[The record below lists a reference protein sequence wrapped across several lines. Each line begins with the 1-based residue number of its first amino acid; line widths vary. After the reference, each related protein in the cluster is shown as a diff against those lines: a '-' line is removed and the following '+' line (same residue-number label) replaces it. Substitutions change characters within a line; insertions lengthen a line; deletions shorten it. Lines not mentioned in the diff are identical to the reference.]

1 MEDDTTS
8 VSVLLG
14 IAAGLLGLF
23 WSVILAPHIYRILR
37 PSIVAYPWD
46 EGSKS
51 NDNNTKEET
60 NKKNNQTVVF
70 AASYNPPHRGHLRM
84 LEYLSKKYDRVIAVV
99 GFNPDKKYPVSPEER
114 AGLLREMLKSR
125 TENVTVEG
133 EWWQCL
139 CLACVWFLLCLIVW
153 KIVDLA
159 RGYPL
164 WNTSSSCPIT
174 TVVSKYIV
182 FHRARSFGGSFLPS
196 FLCRINASLVVDG
209 YIWRYSKRVHATLF
223 FRGIRSWEKDG
234 EAEQYLQILNT
245 WGPLVYGPLAIPIP
259 TIYIEGDPKYN
270 HVSSTLIRSIC
281 DSSSSGGDEQ
291 TKNTEASLSELVP
304 SVVAGKVAKLYGA
317 KL

>member
-196 FLCRINASLVVDG
+196 FLPLSNQRFFSGGRLHMAVLQACSCDALLSRDPELGEGWGGRAIPADPQHLGPPGVRTTSDSYTHHLHRGRPEVQPRVINA
-209 YIWRYSKRVHATLF
+209 
-223 FRGIRSWEKDG
+223 
-234 EAEQYLQILNT
+234 
-245 WGPLVYGPLAIPIP
+245 
-259 TIYIEGDPKYN
+259 DPE
-270 HVSSTLIRSIC
+270 HL
-281 DSSSSGGDEQ
+281 
-291 TKNTEASLSELVP
+291 
-304 SVVAGKVAKLYGA
+304 
-317 KL
+317 